1 MISVKRIVNQEIY
14 EKYVSQGNKYLVK
27 DFLIEKKAQGR
38 AASTLQQYGWDLRI
52 ILFLIHEHFNN
63 KDLIDLTRK
72 DIRNLSIIFQ
82 ELGMSNARVNGLMS
96 ALRSALEFCA
106 DDDDYEYEFN
116 VGSRVRGLPKN
127 PVREITFINE
137 EQINWLIDELIAQ
150 EKYMLATYLALSYYS
165 AARKNEV
172 YQVQK
177 EELTERYY
185 TNIVR
190 GKRGKKFRLYY
201 NLRVQKC
208 IRLYIDQRGKD
219 TIPDLFVRVY
229 KNGGRKLLNKSVFN
243 YWCKIFAKMLYE
255 KEGKEYKINPHC
267 FRHSRLDNLKVQGV
281 PLEKLKSLANHSD
294 ISTTQ
299 SYLKDRSEEDIAD
312 IFGMDPSCFAA

>member
-1 MISVKRIVNQEIY
+1 MKRIVDQTIY
-14 EKYVSQGNKYLVK
+14 EKHVSQENKNLVK
-27 DFLIEKKAQGR
+27 DFLIEKKAQGK
-38 AASTLQQYGWDLRI
+38 AASTLKQYGWDLRI
-52 ILFLIHEHFNN
+52 ILFLIHEHFKN
-63 KDLIDLTRK
+63 KNLIDLTRK

-82 ELGMSNARVNGLMS
+82 EMGMSNARVNGLMS
-96 ALRSALEFCA
+96 ALRSTLEFCA
-106 DDDDYEYEFN
+106 DDDDYNYEFN

-127 PVREITFINE
+127 PIREITFVTE
-137 EQINWLIDELIAQ
+137 DQINWLIDKLLEQ

-201 NLRVQKC
+201 NPRVQKC

-219 TIPDLFVRVY
+219 TISDLFVRVY
-229 KNGGRKLLNKSVFN
+229 KNGERRTLNKSVFN
-243 YWCKIFAKMLYE
+243 YWCGIFAKMLYE
-255 KEGKEYKINPHC
+255 KEGREYKINPHC

-294 ISTTQ
+294 ISTTE
-299 SYLKDRSEEDIAD
+299 SYLKDRSEEDIAE
-312 IFGMDPSCFAA
+312 IFGMDPSYFAA

>member
-1 MISVKRIVNQEIY
+1 MKRIVDQVIY
-14 EKYVSQGNKYLVK
+14 EKHVSKENKNLVK
-27 DFLIEKKAQGR
+27 DFLIEKKAQGK
-38 AASTLQQYGWDLRI
+38 AASTLQQYNWDLRI
-52 ILFLIHEHFNN
+52 ILFLIHEHFEN
-63 KDLIDLTRK
+63 KKLIDLTRK

-82 ELGMSNARVNGLMS
+82 EFGMSNARVNGLMS
-96 ALRSALEFCA
+96 ALRSTLEFCA
-106 DDDDYEYEFN
+106 DDDDYNYEFN

-127 PVREITFINE
+127 PIREITFITDD
-137 EQINWLIDELIAQ
+137 QINWLIDELLER

-177 EELTERYY
+177 EGLTERYY
-185 TNIVR
+185 TNVVR

-208 IRLYIDQRGKD
+208 IRLYIGQRGKD
-219 TIPDLFVRVY
+219 AIPDLFVRVY
-229 KNGGRKLLNKSVFN
+229 KNGERKLLNKSVFN
-243 YWCKIFAKMLYE
+243 YWCKIFAKMLNE
-255 KEGKEYKINPHC
+255 KEGREFKINPHC

-294 ISTTQ
+294 ISTTE
-299 SYLKDRSEEDIAD
+299 SYLKDRSEEDIAE
-312 IFGMDPSCFAA
+312 IFGMDPSYFAA